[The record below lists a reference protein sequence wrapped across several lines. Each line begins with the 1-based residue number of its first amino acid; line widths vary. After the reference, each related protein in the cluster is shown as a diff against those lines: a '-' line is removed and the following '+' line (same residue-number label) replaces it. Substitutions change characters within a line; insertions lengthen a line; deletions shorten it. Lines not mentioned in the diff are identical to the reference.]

1 MKVEVK
7 LFAGFRS
14 YMPKSLHSSYMDV
27 PDGSTVGD
35 IILNLGIPKE
45 VKKIIFVNGVH
56 GTNGTVLREKDRL
69 AIFPPVAG
77 G

>member
-1 MKVEVK
+1 MKVEIK

-14 YMPKSLHSSYMDV
+14 YMPISPGQRYADV
-27 PDGSTVGD
+27 PDGCTVGD
-35 IILNLGIPKE
+35 IVHILGIPDE
-45 VKKIIFVNGVH
+45 TKKIIFINGVH
-56 GTNGTVLREKDRL
+56 GTVESVLQEKDRL

>member
-1 MKVEVK
+1 MKVEIK
-7 LFAGFRS
+7 LFAEFRS
-14 YMPKSLHSSYMDV
+14 YSPNTRNRWYADV

-35 IILNLGIPKE
+35 VIATLGIPE
-45 VKKIIFVNGVH
+45 DMKKILFINGVH
-56 GTNGTVLREKDRL
+56 GNHDSVLQDNDRL

>member
-1 MKVEVK
+1 MKVEIK

-14 YMPKSLHSSYMDV
+14 YLPNAPDQRYADV
-27 PDGSTVGD
+27 PDGCTVGD
-35 IILNLGIPKE
+35 IVHTLGIPE
-45 VKKIIFVNGVH
+45 ETKKIIFINGVH
-56 GTNGTVLREKDRL
+56 GTVESVLQEKDRL

>member
-1 MKVEVK
+1 MKVEIR

-14 YMPKSLHSSYMDV
+14 YVPNTRDQQYADV

-35 IILNLGIPKE
+35 VIHLLGIPEKT
-45 VKKIIFVNGVH
+45 KKIIFINGAH
-56 GTNGTVLREKDRL
+56 GTVESILQEEDRL